1 MPRAIY
7 SSDATRKIEDFV
19 DGLRATQKGPTF
31 DSASAEEFVAGATN
45 ESGREIP
52 KALGA
57 IFDELPKENEG
68 ALIRGILDGCNSFER
83 QHGVAPTADVIEWA
97 LHQGYG
103 TTDHARKKYQLPA
116 LDSASSVHGDPLSLQ
131 PNRAVIAITAAI
143 AEAIPVANYLPT
155 DIGSNEAKLI
165 LVSHTAG
172 QTYGQ
177 YTANDNMDGINRG
190 GMYASAQRVHTL
202 ALQASGAN
210 SGSWTGLLTTIQT
223 DTETC
228 NQAAPAATLLRNRII
243 GYVNGLPALSEMPVD
258 GTPAVG
264 NLVGSVTISGT
275 TYNLAGTIT
284 YATGAIVVTPSAA
297 LPANT
302 TVIVEGFMDYEIA
315 PDLVPYV
322 NTNAQPFRLYASPWR
337 VLTQQSVDS
346 RTQFANELGLDP
358 AAESLMAVRNQA
370 ANERHYNV
378 LLKAMRIASRLTPYT
393 FDFSWT
399 SFGEQKTRAQ
409 IWQDFSAVLGAA
421 DQDMANNTIDHGITH
436 MYVPTNVMAQ
446 IIALPVELFVPSG
459 IVSKPGIYRL
469 GRLFSKYEVYY
480 APKVVAGAAGSP
492 TAQILCIG
500 RSTQVARCPFVLGD
514 AVPPTVMPT
523 AFTKQFVSGN
533 AYYARSFTSVNPHGP
548 SSLGVAL
555 ITVSNLF

>member
-7 SSDATRKIEDFV
+7 SSDATRKTEDFV

-52 KALGA
+52 KSLGM
-57 IFDELPKENEG
+57 IFDQIEKKDEG
-68 ALIRGILDGCNSFER
+68 TLIKGILDGCASFER

-97 LHQGYG
+97 LHQGYA
-103 TTDHARKKYQLPA
+103 TTDQGRKKDGT
-116 LDSASSVHGDPLSLQ
+116 LDSATSVHGDPLSLQ

-155 DIGSNEAKLI
+155 DIGSNEARLI
-165 LVSHTAG
+165 IVSHTAG
-172 QTYGQ
+172 QAYGQ
-177 YTANDNMDGINRG
+177 YKANDNMDGINSG

-202 ALQASGAN
+202 TLETAGAN
-210 SGSWTGLLTTIQT
+210 SGSYDGLLTTIQT
-223 DTETC
+223 DSEHCDQT
-228 NQAAPAATLLRNRII
+228 APAATLLRNRLI
-243 GYVNGLPALSEMPVD
+243 GYVNGMPAFSEVPQD
-258 GTPAVG
+258 GTPATG
-264 NLVGSVTISGT
+264 NLVGSVTIGGT
-275 TYNLAGTIT
+275 TYNLTGTIT
-284 YATGAIVVTPSAA
+284 YATGAVVVTPSAP

-302 TVIVEGFMDYEIA
+302 TVIVEDFMDYEIA

-322 NTNAQPFRLYASPWR
+322 NTNATTFKLYASPWR

-446 IIALPVELFVPSG
+446 IIALPLELFVPSG
-459 IVSKPGIYRL
+459 IVAKPGIYRL
-469 GRLFSKYEVYY
+469 GRLFGKYEVYY

-514 AVPPTVMPT
+514 AVPPTVIPT

-548 SSLGVAL
+548 SALGVAL

>member
-7 SSDATRKIEDFV
+7 SNDATRKIEDFV
-19 DGLRATQKGPTF
+19 DGLRETQKGPTF
-31 DSASAEEFVAGATN
+31 DSAAADEFVAGVKS
-45 ESGREIP
+45 ESGREVP
-52 KALGA
+52 KSLGA
-57 IFDELPKENEG
+57 IFDELPKDAEG
-68 ALIRGILDGCNSFER
+68 ALLRGILDGCNSFER

-97 LHQGYG
+97 LHQGYA
-103 TTDHARKKYQLPA
+103 TTENARKRYS
-116 LDSASSVHGDPLSLQ
+116 LDDVSSVHGDPLSLQ

-165 LVSHTAG
+165 IVSHTAG
-172 QTYGQ
+172 QTYGE
-177 YTANDNMDGINRG
+177 YTANDNMDGINSG

-202 ALQASGAN
+202 TLQTAGGN
-210 SGSWTGLLTTIQT
+210 SGSWTGLLTTIQST
-223 DTETC
+223 TEACDQT
-228 NQAAPAATLLRNRII
+228 APAATLLRNRLI
-243 GYVNGLPALSEMPVD
+243 GYINGLPAFSEMPVD
-258 GTPAVG
+258 GTPATG
-264 NLVGSVTISGT
+264 NLVGSVTIAGT
-275 TYNLAGTIT
+275 TYNLSGTIT
-284 YATGAIVVTPSAA
+284 YATGAVVITPSAA

-302 TVIVEGFMDYEIA
+302 TVIAEDFMDYELA

-322 NTNAQPFRLYASPWR
+322 NTNATPFRLYASPWR

-378 LLKAMRIASRLTPYT
+378 LLKAMRIAAQLTPYA

-436 MYVPTNVMAQ
+436 LYVPTNVMAQ
-446 IIALPVELFVPSG
+446 AIALPRELFEPSG
-459 IVSKPGIYRL
+459 IVAKPGIYRL
-469 GRLFSKYEVYY
+469 GRLFGKYEVYY
-480 APKVVAGAAGSP
+480 APKVVSGAAGSP

-514 AVPPTVMPT
+514 AVPPTVIPT
-523 AFTKQFVSGN
+523 AFTKQYVSGN